1 MEITKWSVSRQADTM
16 GNSENLTT
24 EPRGHI
30 KYRNA

>member
-1 MEITKWSVSRQADTM
+1 M

-30 KYRNA
+30 KYRIAKGKGNAQKFTK